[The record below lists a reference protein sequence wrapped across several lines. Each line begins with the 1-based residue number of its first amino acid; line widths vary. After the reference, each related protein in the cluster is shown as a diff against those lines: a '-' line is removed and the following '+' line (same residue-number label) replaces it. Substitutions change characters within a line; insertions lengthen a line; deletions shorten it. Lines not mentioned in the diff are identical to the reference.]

1 MNTIWF
7 SEHKNREVL
16 NNILSGFIK
25 KNIYQFLDEKKKTY
39 FIEDNTWNI
48 LFMKELFELIPDAK
62 FIHVT
67 RDPRDVVA
75 SMIKQRWCPSELD
88 QTINLYL
95 SIIEKSVGNTNS
107 ISTDNII
114 TIKLEDIVRDYHNTI
129 K

>member
-1 MNTIWF
+1 
-7 SEHKNREVL
+7 
-16 NNILSGFIK
+16 
-25 KNIYQFLDEKKKTY
+25 
-39 FIEDNTWNI
+39 
-48 LFMKELFELIPDAK
+48 MKELFELIPDAK